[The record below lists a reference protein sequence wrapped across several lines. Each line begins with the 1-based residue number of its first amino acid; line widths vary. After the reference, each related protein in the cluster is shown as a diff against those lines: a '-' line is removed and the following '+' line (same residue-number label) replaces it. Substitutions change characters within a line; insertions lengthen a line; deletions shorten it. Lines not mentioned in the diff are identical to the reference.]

1 MKILAYV
8 FIAFGVLF
16 LLIGEKSGLL
26 ILASAIFILSSSKK
40 MKESKNRKSQTETTS
55 IVSRLE
61 TPPSV
66 KPSIRGPQMRTHMK
80 FNVVGIRYE
89 GRANL
94 IENYMKNQCDP
105 YNGMTT
111 REIIE
116 LEDKTIYKYEQILEY
131 DTIEFISE
139 PDNKYDP
146 NAIAIHHNEMGMIG
160 YVPSD
165 RNESLQKFLDKRTE
179 FVTELNLFGGPSK
192 TVYDGEISSDSS
204 DIGARIKILIPVKK

>member
-16 LLIGEKSGLL
+16 LLIGEKSGTL
-26 ILASAIFILSSSKK
+26 ILASAIIILLSSKR
-40 MKESKNRKSQTETTS
+40 MKENKKRNTQIKTGS
-55 IVSRLE
+55 VLSRLE
-61 TPPSV
+61 TTPSV
-66 KPSIRGPQMRTHMK
+66 KPSMRGSKMRTLMK

-89 GRANL
+89 GRAKL
-94 IENYMKNQCDP
+94 IENYMKDQCDP

-111 REIIE
+111 REIKE
-116 LEDKTIYKYEQILEY
+116 LEDETIHKYEQILEY

-165 RNESLQKFLDKRTE
+165 RNESLKNFLDKRTE

-192 TVYDGEISSDSS
+192 TVFDGEISSDNS
-204 DIGARIKILIPVKK
+204 DIGARIKILIPFEK